1 MYPSVS
7 TRQGTSRSA
16 SVDSACSVVTP
27 EEMLISEQVG
37 GHISWTRSESD
48 LAYGQRMDRRMGILF
63 REMVRRAIRI
73 NGTLED
79 LGPNPIPKK

>member
-27 EEMLISEQVG
+27 EEMLKSEQVG
-37 GHISWTRSESD
+37 GISHGLD
-48 LAYGQRMDRRMGILF
+48 QR
-63 REMVRRAIRI
+63 V
-73 NGTLED
+73 T
-79 LGPNPIPKK
+79 